1 MNKLPKRV
9 VLALLSA
16 LTAASGSAYG
26 QAVASPGA
34 SSPSEPPAGGP
45 GVVTSQDF
53 EDPEEEETV
62 ILDPFTVTAEI
73 EGYQATDTLGGAR
86 TRTKLI
92 DTPSAVSVITP
103 KLMQD
108 LGVTKSEDLLRYT
121 TATETGGFYGN
132 YSGMTSRG
140 AGVTGA
146 AEGERLANPQALN
159 RARGIGALDNT
170 RNYLLSSIPWDG
182 YNISRVEIARGPNSF
197 LFGVGAP
204 SGISNVMTNNASY
217 RDSGSVEGR
226 YGSYGSTR
234 VSLDGNKVIVPGEL
248 AVRIDLVNDHA
259 KYEQKPAYN
268 HSKRA
273 YGAVLWEPKFLD
285 TPFAHTKIQAN
296 FERGEVRSNNPRTL
310 PPMDFITGYLKD
322 PRMSSTGYDLWT
334 YTPSSDLF
342 NTDPNA
348 SFYSSNGSWGNW
360 NQWGSGPQFYW
371 DAESGQ
377 LIGAGQPNFS
387 SPRGNGYGE
396 PVNRYHVYTRG
407 YNNYAKNMNGAYRRD
422 HGGADGGEFAGAAGG
437 SVTYFDQ
444 TFSDHNIFNFY
455 KKLIDGEN
463 KKEWQ
468 DWDTTTLN
476 IVQTLFDNK
485 LSLQALASREN
496 YSRGQEGM
504 MMNGPVLMLDLDRY
518 LSTYPSWLPQ
528 AMPNPNLGRPVVV
541 GPYGGGDRRWTE
553 RENFQLTAA
562 YDLDL
567 EDMFANESLLS
578 RILGRHQFTGL
589 VSRSTATDRDVGYKL
604 AAMDQTYSA
613 TYADSD
619 RPGDNSLN
627 WQAYL
632 GPTMLGRSDAGPKL
646 SNLATKLPANTFQ
659 LNSLGGMQVYDN
671 TWTAAAGV
679 NEDDAWLMPGPNGT
693 VVARTQADNPANYR
707 GYTRVPAS
715 VITSATNMDELRT
728 RSSMKEQRID
738 SQALMYQ
745 GHFWDDTIIPSFG
758 YRQDKTLQRGNT
770 AHQNDLDGDGVND
783 TTTGFYREVK
793 KITDPGI
800 SATTHSTSYGVA
812 VHLPKFLKQKLS
824 EGTDLS
830 FYYFH
835 GSNETPKIRYAIDGT
850 QLPNEEG
857 ETNDYSV
864 QFDYRGKLTVRLT
877 RFDTVSKYSQ
887 ASYGSPLGGNGWF
900 IGAAPNWA
908 LTMGAAA
915 MAAYE
920 MPDEQLPAG
929 LRANSWFYNWA
940 RDPARAELMPRIGQ
954 ALREDFTA
962 YFDQAYWDRYGSNVD
977 VAAIQ
982 RGDWLHILKDTDVA
996 LPWTIVGIG
1005 DSIHGVQE
1013 IIDQDVGSK
1022 GYELEVTYRPR
1033 SNWDITFNVAKVNA
1047 TQIKLGDAATRHL
1060 TAMKHI
1066 FVDTAF
1072 GDVAMWGGYN
1082 TAGAWRSEFMKNLWA
1097 PYNVQIALTGSDQ
1110 PEVREWRFNGVTNYR
1125 FDHGFLRGLNIGGAF
1140 RWEDKPTLGFGIH
1153 ESDIGEGQTLWISD
1167 VNQRLQGKADEHFDL
1182 WVGYERKLTDKI
1194 NWRMQVN
1201 VRNVGENTKLVP
1213 IALQPNGDVA
1223 QSRIQSGQSMDLTM
1237 KFSF

>member
-1 MNKLPKRV
+1 MNKLPKRY
-9 VLALLSA
+9 VLALISA
-16 LTAASGSAYG
+16 LSVGAVSAYG
-26 QAVASPGA
+26 QSVSGTANPPGA
-34 SSPSEPPAGGP
+34 DPAPAGKAA
-45 GVVTSQDF
+45 GVAPAATADE
-53 EDPEEEETV
+53 EDEDMI
-62 ILDPFTVTAEI
+62 ILDPFTVTADI
-73 EGYQATDTLGGAR
+73 EGYKAEDTLGGAR

-92 DTPSAVSVITP
+92 DTPSSVSVITP

-140 AGVTGA
+140 AGSTRD
-146 AEGERLANPQALN
+146 AESERLANPQTLN

-217 RDSGSVEGR
+217 KDSGSVEGR

-234 VSLDGNKVIVPGEL
+234 VSVDANKVIVPGEL
-248 AVRIDLVNDHA
+248 AVRLDLVSDHA
-259 KYEQKPAYN
+259 KYEQEPAYN

-273 YGAVLWEPKFLD
+273 YGAILWEPKFLD
-285 TPFAHTKIQAN
+285 TPSAHTKIQAN
-296 FERGEVRSNNPRTL
+296 FERGEIRSNNPRTL
-310 PPMDFITGYLKD
+310 PPVDYITGYLKD

-334 YTPSSDLF
+334 YSPSSALAGADA
-342 NTDPNA
+342 NA
-348 SFYSSNGSWGNW
+348 SFYTSNGSIGNW
-360 NQWGSGPQFYW
+360 NQWGSGPNFYW
-371 DAESGQ
+371 DGATGQ
-377 LIGAGQPNFS
+377 LVGAGQPNYS
-387 SPRGNGYGE
+387 SPQGNGYGE
-396 PVNRYHVYTRG
+396 SVNRYHVHTVG
-407 YNNYAKNMNGAYRRD
+407 YNNYAKNMNGAYRQAN
-422 HGGADGGEFAGAAGG
+422 GVDGGEFAGAAGG

-444 TFSDHNIFNFY
+444 TLADKNIFNFY

-463 KKEWQ
+463 KREWQ
-468 DWDTTTLN
+468 DFDSTTVN
-476 IVQTLFDNK
+476 VVQTLFDNR
-485 LSLQALASREN
+485 LSLQGLASREN

-504 MMNGPVLMLDLDRY
+504 LRNGPLLMLDLDRY
-518 LSTYPSWLPQ
+518 LSTYPSWLPE
-528 AMPNPNLGRPVVV
+528 ATLNPNLGRPITF
-541 GPYGGGDRRWTE
+541 GPYGGGARQWTE
-553 RENFQLTAA
+553 RENYQFTVA

-567 EDMFANESLLS
+567 ERMFAKDSLLA

-589 VSRSTATDRDVGYKL
+589 LSRSTATDRDVGYKL

-613 TYADSD
+613 AFAASE

-627 WQAYL
+627 WLAYL
-632 GPTMLGRSDAGPKL
+632 GPTMLGRSDAGPQL
-646 SNLATKLPANTFQ
+646 SNLSAKLPANTFQ
-659 LNSLGGMQVYDN
+659 LNALGGMQVYLPV
-671 TWTAAAGV
+671 WTAGDSVDPEA
-679 NEDDAWLMPGPNGT
+679 EWLMPGPDGT
-693 VVARTQADNPANYR
+693 PVTRTQADNPANYA
-707 GYTRVPAS
+707 GYSRVPAS

-728 RSSMKEQRID
+728 SSSMKEQRID
-738 SQALMYQ
+738 SKALMYQ

-770 AHQNDLDGDGVND
+770 AQQNDLDGDGIAD
-783 TTTGFYREVK
+783 SETGFFREVK
-793 KITDPGI
+793 KITDHGI
-800 SATTHSTSYGVA
+800 TATTHSTSYGVA

-830 FYYFH
+830 LYYFH

-850 QLPNEEG
+850 QLPNEQG

-877 RFDTVSKYSQ
+877 RFDTVSKYTQ
-887 ASYGSPLGGNGWF
+887 ASYGSPLGGQGWY

-915 MAAYE
+915 MAAFE
-920 MPDEQLPAG
+920 HPDSELPQG
-929 LRANSWFYNWA
+929 LRDASWFYNWA
-940 RDPARAELMPRIGQ
+940 RDPARAQLMPQIGQ

-962 YFDQAYWDRYGSNVD
+962 LYDQAYWDRYGSNVD
-977 VAAIQ
+977 VEAIK

-996 LPWTIVGIG
+996 LPWTITGIG
-1005 DSIHGVQE
+1005 DTIHGVQE

-1022 GYELEVTYRPR
+1022 GYELEVVVRPVK
-1033 SNWDITFNVAKVNA
+1033 NWDVTFNVAKVNA
-1047 TQIKLGDAATRHL
+1047 TQLKLGDAATRHMQ
-1060 TAMKHI
+1060 AMKHI

-1072 GDVAMWGGYN
+1072 GDVAMWGGYSDF
-1082 TAGAWRSEFMKNLWA
+1082 GAWRSDFTKNLWA
-1097 PYNVQIALTGSDQ
+1097 PYNIQIALTGSDQ

-1125 FDHGFLRGLNIGGAF
+1125 FEQGLLRGFNVGGAF

-1153 ESDIGEGQTLWISD
+1153 NADIGQGETLWISD
-1167 VNQRLQGKADEHFDL
+1167 VDQRLKGEADKHFDFWL
-1182 WVGYERKLTDKI
+1182 GYERKLTDAV
-1194 NWRMQVN
+1194 NWRLQLN
-1201 VRNVGENTKLVP
+1201 IRNVGENTKLVP

-1223 QSRIQSGQSMDLTM
+1223 QSRIQSGQSFDVTM
-1237 KFSF
+1237 KFMF

>member
-1 MNKLPKRV
+1 MTKTSTRCAGV
-9 VLALLSA
+9 LLSA
-16 LTAASGSAYG
+16 LSLGAGSIWAQSMPSSVTTPVNTTAQNSSS
-26 QAVASPGA
+26 AVA
-34 SSPSEPPAGGP
+34 PSEEE
-45 GVVTSQDF
+45 VVL
-53 EDPEEEETV
+53 
-62 ILDPFTVTAEI
+62 LDPFTVTTDD
-73 EGYQATDTLGGAR
+73 EGYMATDTLGGAR
-86 TRTKLI
+86 TRTRLI
-92 DTPSAVSVITP
+92 DTPSSVTVITP
-103 KLMQD
+103 KFLQD

-121 TATETGGFYGN
+121 TATESGGLYGN
-132 YSGMTSRG
+132 FSGMTSRG

-197 LFGVGAP
+197 LFGVGSP

-217 RDSGSVEGR
+217 KDGGSVEGK
-226 YGSYGSTR
+226 YGSYGSAR
-234 VSLDGNKVIVPGEL
+234 VSVDLNKVIIPSEL
-248 AVRIDLVNDHA
+248 AVRFDLVDDYA
-259 KYEQKPAYN
+259 RYEQEPAYN
-268 HSKRA
+268 RSKRA

-285 TPFAHTKIQAN
+285 TPSAHTKIQVN
-296 FERGEVRSNNPRTL
+296 FERGQVRSNNPRTL
-310 PPMDFITGYLKD
+310 PPMDYITGYLND
-322 PRMSSTGYDLWT
+322 PRMSPTGYNHWT
-334 YTPSSDLF
+334 YQPDSAGSGGTDL
-342 NTDPNA
+342 NA
-348 SFYSSNGSWGNW
+348 SYYTSNGSIGNW

-371 DAESGQ
+371 EGDTGE
-377 LIGAGQPNFS
+377 LVGAGQPNYS

-396 PVNRYHVYTRG
+396 DVNRYHIHTVG
-407 YNNYAKNMNGAYRRD
+407 YNTYAKNANGVYRRD
-422 HGGADGGEFAGAAGG
+422 NGVDGGEFAGALGG

-444 TFSDHNIFNFY
+444 TLADKNVFNFY
-455 KKLIDGEN
+455 KKLVDGEN
-463 KKEWQ
+463 KREWQ
-468 DWDTTTLN
+468 DFDATTLN

-504 MMNGPVLMLDLDRY
+504 LSNGPLLMLDLDQY

-528 AMPNPNLGRPVVV
+528 ATPNPNLGRPIAF
-541 GPYGGGDRRWTE
+541 GPYGGGSRRWTE
-553 RENFQLTAA
+553 RENYQFTAA

-567 EDMFANESLLS
+567 ERMFAKDSLLT

-589 VSRSTATDRDVGYKL
+589 VSRSTATDRDVGYKM
-604 AAMDQTYSA
+604 AAMDQSYSA
-613 TYADSD
+613 TYAASA

-627 WQAYL
+627 WLAYL
-632 GPTMLGRSDAGPKL
+632 GPSMLGGSDAGPSL
-646 SNLATKLPANTFQ
+646 SNLATKLPASTFQ
-659 LNSLGGMQVYDN
+659 LNGLGGMQIYDN
-671 TWTAAAGV
+671 TWTAGESV
-679 NEDDAWLMPGPNGT
+679 DPDAEWLMPGPNGT
-693 VVARTQADNPANYR
+693 VVTRTQADNPANYL

-728 RSSMKEQRID
+728 SSSMKEQRID
-738 SQALMYQ
+738 SKAIMYQ

-783 TTTGFYREVK
+783 TDTGFYREVR
-793 KITDPGI
+793 KITDPGV

-812 VHLPKFLKQKLS
+812 IHLPKFIKQKLP

-850 QLPNEEG
+850 QLPNEQG
-857 ETNDYSV
+857 ETNDFAV
-864 QFDYRGKLTVRLT
+864 QFDYRNKLTVRLT
-877 RFDTVSKYSQ
+877 RFDTVSKYAQ

-915 MAAYE
+915 MAAFE
-920 MPDEQLPAG
+920 LPDSEIPQG
-929 LRANSWFYNWA
+929 LRDNSWIYDWA
-940 RDPARAELMPRIGQ
+940 RNPARAELMPQVGK

-982 RGDWLHILKDTDVA
+982 RGDWLHVLRDTDVA

-1005 DSIHGVQE
+1005 DQIHGVQE

-1022 GYELEVTYRPR
+1022 GYELELVVRPLK
-1033 SNWDITFNVAKVNA
+1033 NWDLTFNVAKVNA
-1047 TQIKLGDAATRHL
+1047 TQLKLGDAATRHL

-1082 TAGAWRSEFMKNLWA
+1082 DAGAWRSEFMKNLWA
-1097 PYNVQIALTGSDQ
+1097 PYNIQIALTGSNQ
-1110 PEVREWRFNGVTNYR
+1110 PEVREWRFNGVTNYK
-1125 FDHGFLRGLNIGGAF
+1125 FDQGFLRGLNIGGAF

-1153 ESDIGEGQTLWISD
+1153 NADIGEGQTLWIAD
-1167 VNQRLQGKADEHFDL
+1167 VNQRLRGEADEHFDF
-1182 WVGYERKLTDKI
+1182 WIGYERKLTDKV
-1194 NWRMQVN
+1194 NWHLQLN

-1213 IALQPNGDVA
+1213 ITLQPNGDVA
-1223 QSRIQSGQSMDLTM
+1223 QSRIQAGQSFELST
-1237 KFSF
+1237 KLSF